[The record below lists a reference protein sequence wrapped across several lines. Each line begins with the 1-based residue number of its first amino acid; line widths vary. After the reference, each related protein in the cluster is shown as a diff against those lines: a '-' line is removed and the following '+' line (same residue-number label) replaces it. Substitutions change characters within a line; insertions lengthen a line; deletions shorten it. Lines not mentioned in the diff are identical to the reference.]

1 MDICKFH
8 GISATVFLKPFS
20 QVLLKVAGGQ
30 VPETEVANQEEVDPQ
45 RSQHSHH
52 LFEIMQVAVYWL
64 LRAAEQ
70 GQLEARETLVA
81 LAGDGRGLTE
91 QNYVDV
97 AAVVRVAPNVAQGQ
111 FLGRTLFRTLSRGQ
125 VWTFFL

>member
-1 MDICKFH
+1 MLNNSEGKLLKTSFLVLSRFYSGWLGVRCQRLKFHLKKRSSYLINQHFFNCKF
-8 GISATVFLKPFS
+8 L
-20 QVLLKVAGGQ
+20 
-30 VPETEVANQEEVDPQ
+30 
-45 RSQHSHH
+45 
-52 LFEIMQVAVYWL
+52 QVAVYWL

-70 GQLEARETLVA
+70 GEGEAQETLVA
-81 LAGDGRGLTE
+81 LAGEGRGLTE

-125 VWTFFL
+125 VETFP

>member
-1 MDICKFH
+1 M
-8 GISATVFLKPFS
+8 
-20 QVLLKVAGGQ
+20 
-30 VPETEVANQEEVDPQ
+30 
-45 RSQHSHH
+45 HSHH
-52 LFEIMQVAVYWL
+52 LFEMTQVAVYWL
-64 LRAAEQ
+64 LRSAEQ

-81 LAGDGRGLTE
+81 LAGEGRGLTE

-125 VWTFFL
+125 VGAFLLSIM

>member
-1 MDICKFH
+1 M
-8 GISATVFLKPFS
+8 L
-20 QVLLKVAGGQ
+20 
-30 VPETEVANQEEVDPQ
+30 
-45 RSQHSHH
+45 RS
-52 LFEIMQVAVYWL
+52 
-64 LRAAEQ
+64 AEQ

-81 LAGDGRGLTE
+81 LAEGRGLTE

-125 VWTFFL
+125 VETFFLRVM